1 MSKFCVD
8 CQIWETEKHFKE
20 TYHTGGI
27 PDYRKLNLEHAV
39 KAQRK
44 KIAAHDQELQELQV
58 DIDYLTE
65 QLEASRKQVRE
76 ASEIIED
83 LQETIRRLKRGR

>member
-1 MSKFCVD
+1 MT

-27 PDYRKLNLEHAV
+27 PNYKKLNLEYAV
-39 KAQRK
+39 RAQRK
-44 KIAAHDQELQELQV
+44 KIAAHDQEIEELQA

-65 QLEASRKQVRE
+65 QLEASRKQVKE
-76 ASEIIED
+76 ASEIIDE
-83 LQETIRRLKRGR
+83 LQETIRRLKRG